1 MFRKMLLATCMAVLP
16 VAASASDIKA
26 TLPDTAFSGKIKPDI
41 LGLSLEDDAAKAKG
55 AIEAH
60 FKDRQGVKPNIAQQT
75 FASTRASYVPSLTF
89 DQPANAKDGGETI
102 SVMFS
107 SPASANRAFLISR
120 TLTFAPAAQPLKS
133 DLLKQVMEKYGV
145 PTLIGGQHVYY
156 FYRGGKIVSVKQKY
170 KPETALDA
178 LDKPVNPKAALA
190 LNNAKGQGSCV
201 AAVKHVGAL
210 DKTLK
215 GLLAEAKDANCEA
228 ALTVTLAPGASADRA
243 GKAEF
248 MMIDFKRIISAAAI
262 DNDASK
268 GGQSSAPAGSAP
280 KL

>member
-1 MFRKMLLATCMAVLP
+1 MLPA
-16 VAASASDIKA
+16 AASASDIKPKM
-26 TLPDTAFSGKIKPDI
+26 PDTAFSGKIKPDI

-60 FKDRQGVKPNIAQQT
+60 FKDRQSVKPNIAQQT
-75 FASTRASYVPSLTF
+75 FASTRTSYVSSLTF
-89 DQPANAKDGGETI
+89 DQPAGAKDGGETI
-102 SVMFS
+102 SVTFS

-120 TLTFAPAAQPLKS
+120 TLTFAAAAQPLKS
-133 DLLKQVMEKYGV
+133 DLLKQVMDKYGE

-156 FYRGGKIVSVKQKY
+156 FYRGGKIISVKQKY
-170 KPETALDA
+170 KPDTALEA
-178 LDKPVNPKAALA
+178 LDKPVNAKAAVA

-201 AAVKHVGAL
+201 AAVKHVGTL
-210 DKTLK
+210 DKSLK

-228 ALTVTLAPGASADRA
+228 ALAITLAPGASPDRT

-248 MMIDFKRIISAAAI
+248 MMVDFKRITSAAAI

-268 GGQSSAPAGSAP
+268 SGQTSSPAGNAP

>member
-1 MFRKMLLATCMAVLP
+1 MFRKVVLATCVTMLP
-16 VAASASDIKA
+16 MAASASDIKA
-26 TLPDTAFSGKIKPDI
+26 KMPETAFSGKIKPDI

-60 FKDRQGVKPNIAQQT
+60 FKDRQGVKPTIGQQA

-102 SVMFS
+102 SMVFS

-120 TLTFAPAAQPLKS
+120 TLTFAAAAQPLKS
-133 DLLKQVMEKYGV
+133 DLLKQVIDKYGQ

-156 FYRGGKIVSVKQKY
+156 FYRGGKVISVKQKY
-170 KPETALDA
+170 KPDTALEA
-178 LDKPVNPKAALA
+178 LDKPIVPKAAVA

-228 ALTVTLAPGASADRA
+228 ALTIAISPGASTDRT

-248 MMIDFKRIISAAAI
+248 MMVDFKRIISAAAI
-262 DNDASK
+262 DNDASNSS
-268 GGQSSAPAGSAP
+268 QSNSPAGSAP

>member
-1 MFRKMLLATCMAVLP
+1 MTMPT
-16 VAASASDIKA
+16 AALASDIKA
-26 TLPDTAFSGKIKPDI
+26 KLPDTAFSGKIKPDI

-55 AIEAH
+55 ALEAH
-60 FKDRQGVKPNIAQQT
+60 FKDRQGAKPNVAQLT
-75 FASTRASYVPSLTF
+75 FGATRASYVPSIVF
-89 DQPANAKDGGETI
+89 DQPATAKDGGETVA
-102 SVMFS
+102 VMFS

-120 TLTFAPAAQPLKS
+120 TLAFAPNAQPLKS
-133 DLLKQVMEKYGV
+133 DLLKQVMDKYGE
-145 PTLIGGQHVYY
+145 PTLIGSQNVYY

-170 KPETALDA
+170 KPDTALDA
-178 LDKPVNPKAALA
+178 LDKPLNAKAAVA

-210 DKTLK
+210 DKSLK

-228 ALTVTLAPGASADRA
+228 ALTITLAPGASPERT

-248 MMIDFKRIISAAAI
+248 MMIDFKRITSAAAI
-262 DNDASK
+262 DDDASK
-268 GGQSSAPAGSAP
+268 SGPGNAPAGSAP

>member
-1 MFRKMLLATCMAVLP
+1 MFRKALLIACAMMP
-16 VAASASDIKA
+16 AAALASDIKA
-26 TLPDTAFSGKIKPDI
+26 KMPDTAFSGKIKPDI

-60 FKDRQGVKPNIAQQT
+60 FKDRQGVKPAIGQQT
-75 FASTRASYVPSLTF
+75 FGATRTSYTPSLTF
-89 DQPANAKDGGETI
+89 DQPATAKDGGETI
-102 SVMFS
+102 AMMFS

-120 TLTFAPAAQPLKS
+120 TLTFAAAAQPLKS
-133 DLLKQVMEKYGV
+133 ELIKQVMDKYGE
-145 PTLIGGQHVYY
+145 PTLIGSQNVYY

-170 KPETALDA
+170 KADTALDA
-178 LDKPVNPKAALA
+178 LDKPLNAKAAVA

-215 GLLAEAKDANCEA
+215 GLLAEAKDANCDA
-228 ALTVTLAPGASADRA
+228 ALTITLAPGGSPERT

-248 MMIDFKRIISAAAI
+248 MMVDFKRITSAAAI
-262 DNDASK
+262 DDDAAKS
-268 GGQSSAPAGSAP
+268 GPSAAPSGSAP

>member
-1 MFRKMLLATCMAVLP
+1 MLPMA
-16 VAASASDIKA
+16 AAASDIK
-26 TLPDTAFSGKIKPDI
+26 PKMPETAFAGKIKPDI

-60 FKDRQGVKPNIAQQT
+60 FKDRAGVKPAVGQQT
-75 FASTRASYVPSLTF
+75 FASTRASYVPSITF

-107 SPASANRAFLISR
+107 SPASANRAFFISR
-120 TLTFAPAAQPLKS
+120 TLTFAAAAQPLKS
-133 DLLKQVMEKYGV
+133 DLLKQVMDKYGE
-145 PTLIGGQHVYY
+145 PTLIGGQHIYY
-156 FYRGGKIVSVKQKY
+156 FYRGGKIISVKQKY
-170 KPETALDA
+170 KADTALEA
-178 LDKPVNPKAALA
+178 LDKPIAPKAAVA

-201 AAVKHVGAL
+201 AAVKHVGTL

-228 ALTVTLAPGASADRA
+228 ALTIALAPGASPDRT

-248 MMIDFKRIISAAAI
+248 MMIDFKRITSAAVI
-262 DNDASK
+262 DDDASRS
-268 GGQSSAPAGSAP
+268 GQTNAPAGNAP